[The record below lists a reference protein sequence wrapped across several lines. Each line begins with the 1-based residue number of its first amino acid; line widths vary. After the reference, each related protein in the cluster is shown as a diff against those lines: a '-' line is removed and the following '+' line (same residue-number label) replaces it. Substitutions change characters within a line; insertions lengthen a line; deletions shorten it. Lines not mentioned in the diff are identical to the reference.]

1 MVDETGVGVADP
13 ELVIE
18 FQQLSQ
24 VMWIWIE
31 FTMEK
36 DRRRD
41 RDVPSSSHN
50 CLVSQCVV
58 EWLHE
63 VGTSYLHWDGQFRR
77 PSEVP
82 RRYLAVVRS
91 FRMYRPPGYEF
102 GIVHAGRRCDNL
114 LVWVYEESKASR
126 GSVDMEKV

>member
-1 MVDETGVGVADP
+1 MVDETAVGVADP

-24 VMWIWIE
+24 VMRIWIK

-58 EWLHE
+58 E
-63 VGTSYLHWDGQFRR
+63 
-77 PSEVP
+77 
-82 RRYLAVVRS
+82 
-91 FRMYRPPGYEF
+91 
-102 GIVHAGRRCDNL
+102 
-114 LVWVYEESKASR
+114 
-126 GSVDMEKV
+126 